1 MRTTK
6 VIKTKETTGATATKN
21 KLTLTE
27 LIDKLGT
34 LNDKRKEL
42 ETEEKKLKEK
52 INELVEEG
60 KLELGNKYKGNNYE
74 MSVSEVTTQVYDPA
88 IVYAKLKDKNKFL
101 DTVSVVATKLKQVM
115 LPADMEE
122 CVSEV
127 KSYNK
132 INIKK
137 M

>member
-6 VIKTKETTGATATKN
+6 VIKTKETTRATATKN

-42 ETEEKKLKEK
+42 EAEEKKLKEK
-52 INELVEEG
+52 INELVGEG

>member
-6 VIKTKETTGATATKN
+6 VIKTKETTRATATKN

-88 IVYAKLKDKNKFL
+88 IVYAKLKDKNKFF

>member
-6 VIKTKETTGATATKN
+6 VIKTKETTRATATKN

>member
-6 VIKTKETTGATATKN
+6 VIKTKETTRATATKN

-115 LPADMEE
+115 LPSDMEE

>member
-6 VIKTKETTGATATKN
+6 VIKTKETTRATATKN

-122 CVSEV
+122 CVSGV